1 MTAPGAHTPGAR
13 APPSGPPP
21 EEGDSPVC
29 LGRQAAPLTLGK
41 AQKPGLCLQEAGMT
55 SSCYLEEI
63 HKAAAL
69 AFRIKNSGAGEMAE
83 SVKVLAAKSADLC
96 SP

>member
-1 MTAPGAHTPGAR
+1 M
-13 APPSGPPP
+13 
-21 EEGDSPVC
+21 C

>member
-1 MTAPGAHTPGAR
+1 MH
-13 APPSGPPP
+13 
-21 EEGDSPVC
+21 E
-29 LGRQAAPLTLGK
+29 
-41 AQKPGLCLQEAGMT
+41 GMT

-83 SVKVLAAKSADLC
+83 SVKVEGAMTISG
-96 SP
+96 